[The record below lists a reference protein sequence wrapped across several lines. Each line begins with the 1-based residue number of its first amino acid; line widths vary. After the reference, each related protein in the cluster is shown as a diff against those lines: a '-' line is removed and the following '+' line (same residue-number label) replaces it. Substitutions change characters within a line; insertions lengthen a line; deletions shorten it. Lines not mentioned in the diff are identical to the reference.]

1 LAFAAAAPPPRPLG
15 IFYFHNHMLELSTL
29 LVAVATLALSSFA
42 VFWARSLRIPH
53 TVLLVAIGVCI
64 GLLSTVPSFGFL
76 ESFHLTPE
84 VLFYIFLPILIFES
98 AYNISARKLAENA
111 LPITLL
117 SIVGLLISTVAIGY
131 GLQFALG
138 FVGIELPLMIALLF
152 GSLISATDPVAVLAL
167 FKEFG
172 APRRLA
178 LVFEGESLFNDATGV
193 ALFLVMLEIVLVGF
207 AGVSTITAG
216 VVNFTIMIVAGI
228 IFGILCGV
236 VFAKMV
242 QWTRNNEQASI
253 ALTFVLA
260 YTTFLA
266 ADFITH
272 HVHIGEQKLY
282 VSAIIATTI
291 ASIIMGNYGR
301 PKIHPKAEEFVDKLW
316 GQLAFIV
323 NSVVFIMVGIL
334 FVDIPFASGE
344 VLIPILLSIVVVAA
358 ARALSIYPL
367 IGVYNAFAS
376 ARQQIPLSWQHL
388 LSWGSLRGALAV
400 TLVLMIPAD
409 LAIPGW
415 ALTISPREFILALTI
430 GCIFFTLFVKATT
443 IQALMGF
450 LRLNRMTNTERV
462 AYEEACALTHR
473 EVADRLHKFHERG
486 YITTATYNKLLA
498 DHQDEFKKAC
508 AALKEFTADA
518 TTDYTS
524 QVLRIYAIGIE
535 TMALKELYQYGE
547 ISEGTYKRISGKLTA
562 QLDEIEHGD
571 LESSQSSIDGRDVF
585 ERAVCWIV
593 ERFQTPSTED
603 RAAEQYSYYRAQ
615 SIIARKVLKEI
626 GKIAPDDVVSVF
638 STSSMQHVT
647 DVYTKYREGSKAK
660 MEAIAKAHPVLT
672 EKLGERFAA
681 RGVAKVEEH
690 VIEELF
696 ERRFI
701 TPKLLVTLK
710 ERFHVEG

>member
-1 LAFAAAAPPPRPLG
+1 MPDVRVPPPHIRVYSVF
-15 IFYFHNHMLELSTL
+15 IFFVMLELSTL
-29 LVAVATLALSSFA
+29 LIAVATLAISSFA
-42 VFWARSLRIPH
+42 VFWAKSLRIPH
-53 TVLLVAIGVCI
+53 TVLLVAIGVGI
-64 GLLSTVPSFGFL
+64 GLLSTLPSFSFL

-84 VLFYIFLPILIFES
+84 VLFYVFLPILIFES
-98 AYNISARKLAENA
+98 AYNISARKLAEDA

-117 SIVGLLISTVAIGY
+117 AVVGLLISTAAIGF
-131 GLQFALG
+131 GLVFALG
-138 FVGIELPLMIALLF
+138 FVGIELPLMIGLLF
-152 GSLISATDPVAVLAL
+152 GALISATDPVAVLAL

-193 ALFLVMLEIVLVGF
+193 ALFLVMLEVVLVGF

-228 IFGILCGV
+228 IFGIVCGV
-236 VFAKMV
+236 IFAKAV
-242 QWTRNNEQASI
+242 EWTRDNEQASI

-272 HVHIGEQKLY
+272 YVHIGDQKLY

-323 NSVVFIMVGIL
+323 NSVVFILVGIL
-334 FVDIPFASGE
+334 FVDIPFSSGE
-344 VLIPILLSIVVVAA
+344 ILAPILLSIIVVAA

-367 IGVYNAFAS
+367 VSGYNVFVS
-376 ARQQIPLSWQHL
+376 AKRRIPLSWQHL

-400 TLVLMIPAD
+400 TLVLMIPED
-409 LAIPGW
+409 LTIPGW
-415 ALTISPREFILALTI
+415 THTLSPREFILALTI

-443 IQALMGF
+443 IQAFMSW
-450 LRLNRMTNTERV
+450 LRLNRMTGIERV

-473 EVADRLHKFHERG
+473 EVTERLQKFHERG
-486 YITTATYNKLLA
+486 YITTATYEKLLA
-498 DHQDEFKKAC
+498 EHKDEFKKAC
-508 AALKEFTADA
+508 AAAKEFAA
-518 TTDYTS
+518 NGATDYTS

-562 QLDEIEHGD
+562 QLDAIEHGD
-571 LESSQSSIDGRDVF
+571 LERSQTSLDGRDVF
-585 ERAVCWIV
+585 ERAVCWVV
-593 ERFQTPSTED
+593 ERFQPPTPED
-603 RAAEQYSYYRAQ
+603 RAIEQYSYYRAQ

-626 GKIAPDDVVSVF
+626 SKITPDDAASVF
-638 STSSMQHVT
+638 SASSIDHVT
-647 DVYTKYREGSKAK
+647 QVYTKYRGGSQAK
-660 MEAIAKAHPVLT
+660 MEAIAAEHPILT
-672 EKLGERFAA
+672 ERLGEQFAA

-690 VIEELF
+690 MLEELF

-701 TPKLLVTLK
+701 TPKLFVTLK
-710 ERFHVEG
+710 EKFYVD

>member
-1 LAFAAAAPPPRPLG
+1 
-15 IFYFHNHMLELSTL
+15 MLELSTL
-29 LVAVATLALSSFA
+29 LIAVATLAISSFA
-42 VFWARSLRIPH
+42 VFWAKSLKIPH
-53 TVLLVAIGVCI
+53 TVLLVAIGVGI
-64 GLLSTVPSFGFL
+64 GLLSTLPSFSFL

-84 VLFYIFLPILIFES
+84 VLFYVFLPILIFES
-98 AYNISARKLAENA
+98 AYNISARKLAEDA

-117 SIVGLLISTVAIGY
+117 SVVGLLISTAAIGF
-131 GLQFALG
+131 GLVFALG
-138 FVGIELPLMIALLF
+138 FVGIELPLMIGLLF
-152 GSLISATDPVAVLAL
+152 GALISATDPVAVLAL

-207 AGVSTITAG
+207 AGVSTVTAG

-228 IFGILCGV
+228 IFGIICGV
-236 VFAKMV
+236 VFAKAV
-242 QWTRNNEQASI
+242 QWTRDNEQASI

-323 NSVVFIMVGIL
+323 NSVVFILVGIL
-334 FVDIPFASGE
+334 FVDIPFSSGE
-344 VLIPILLSIVVVAA
+344 ILAPILLSIVVVAA

-367 IGVYNAFAS
+367 VSAFNVFVDAK
-376 ARQQIPLSWQHL
+376 RKIPLSWQHL

-400 TLVLMIPAD
+400 TLVLMIPED

-415 ALTISPREFILALTI
+415 TLTLAPREFILALTI

-443 IQALMGF
+443 IQAMMSWLH
-450 LRLNRMTNTERV
+450 LNRMTKTERV

-473 EVADRLHKFHERG
+473 EVAERLHKFHERG
-486 YITTATYNKLLA
+486 YITTATYEKLLA
-498 DHQDEFKKAC
+498 EHKDEFKKAC
-508 AALKEFTADA
+508 AAVKEFA
-518 TTDYTS
+518 TDTSTDYTS

-562 QLDEIEHGD
+562 QLDAIEHGD
-571 LESSQSSIDGRDVF
+571 LEGSQSSLDGRDVF
-585 ERAVCWIV
+585 ERAVAWVV
-593 ERFQTPSTED
+593 ELVESPTPED

-626 GKIAPDDVVSVF
+626 GKITPEDAASVF
-638 STSSMQHVT
+638 STPSIAHVT
-647 DVYTKYREGSKAK
+647 EVYTKYREGSQAK
-660 MEAIAKAHPVLT
+660 MEAIATEHPVLT
-672 EKLGERFAA
+672 ERLGEQFAA

-690 VIEELF
+690 VLEELY
-696 ERRFI
+696 ERRFL

-710 ERFHVEG
+710 EKFHVE

>member
-1 LAFAAAAPPPRPLG
+1 MPGVRAPSPPHPSLLG
-15 IFYFHNHMLELSTL
+15 LYFSFMLELSTL
-29 LVAVATLALSSFA
+29 LIAVATLAISSFA
-42 VFWARSLRIPH
+42 VFWAKSLRIPH
-53 TVLLVAIGVCI
+53 TVLLVAIGVGI
-64 GLLSTVPSFGFL
+64 GLLSTLPQFSFL
-76 ESFHLTPE
+76 ESFYLTPE

-98 AYNISARKLAENA
+98 AYNISARKLAEDA

-117 SIVGLLISTVAIGY
+117 AVVGLLISTAAIGF
-131 GLQFALG
+131 GLVFALG
-138 FVGIELPLMIALLF
+138 FVGIELPLMIGLLF
-152 GSLISATDPVAVLAL
+152 GALISATDPVAVLAL

-207 AGVSTITAG
+207 AGVSTVTAG
-216 VVNFTIMIVAGI
+216 IVNFTIMIVAGI
-228 IFGILCGV
+228 IFGIVCGV
-236 VFAKMV
+236 VFAKAV
-242 QWTRNNEQASI
+242 QWTRDNEQASI

-272 HVHIGEQKLY
+272 HVYIGEQKLY

-323 NSVVFIMVGIL
+323 NSVVFILVGIL
-334 FVDIPFASGE
+334 FVDIPFSSGK
-344 VLIPILLSIVVVAA
+344 VLIPILLAIVVVAA

-367 IGVYNAFAS
+367 VSGYNIFVGAK
-376 ARQQIPLSWQHL
+376 RKIPLSWQHL

-400 TLVLMIPAD
+400 TLVLMIPED
-409 LAIPGW
+409 LTIPGW
-415 ALTISPREFILALTI
+415 TLSLSPREFILALTI

-443 IQALMGF
+443 IQAMMSW
-450 LRLNRMTNTERV
+450 LRLNRFTDTERV

-473 EVADRLHKFHERG
+473 EVAERLHKFHERG
-486 YITTATYNKLLA
+486 YITTTTYEKLLA
-498 DHQDEFKKAC
+498 EHKYEFKKAC
-508 AALKEFTADA
+508 ATLKDFTVDSP
-518 TTDYTS
+518 TDYTS

-547 ISEGTYKRISGKLTA
+547 VSEGTYKRISGKLTA
-562 QLDEIEHGD
+562 QLDAIEHGD
-571 LESSQSSIDGRDVF
+571 LEGSQSSLDGRDVF
-585 ERAVCWIV
+585 ERAVCWFV
-593 ERFQTPSTED
+593 ERLKTPSTEE

-615 SIIARKVLKEI
+615 SIISRKVLKEI
-626 GKIAPDDVVSVF
+626 GKITPDDAASVF
-638 STSSMQHVT
+638 STASMTHVT
-647 DVYTKYREGSKAK
+647 EVYTKYREGSEAK
-660 MEAIAKAHPVLT
+660 MEAIEKQHPVLT
-672 EKLGERFAA
+672 ERLGEQFAA

-690 VIEELF
+690 VLEELY
-696 ERRFI
+696 ERRFL

-710 ERFHVEG
+710 EKFHVE

>member
-1 LAFAAAAPPPRPLG
+1 VPDVQVPPPPHPSLLG
-15 IFYFHNHMLELSTL
+15 LYFFFMLELSTL
-29 LVAVATLALSSFA
+29 LIAVATLAISSFA
-42 VFWARSLRIPH
+42 VFWAKSLRIPH
-53 TVLLVAIGVCI
+53 TVLLVAIGVGI
-64 GLLSTVPSFGFL
+64 GLLSTLPSFSFL

-84 VLFYIFLPILIFES
+84 VLFYVFLPILIFES
-98 AYNISARKLAENA
+98 AYNISARRLAEDA

-117 SIVGLLISTVAIGY
+117 AVVGLLISTAAIGF
-131 GLQFALG
+131 GLVFALS
-138 FVGIELPLMIALLF
+138 FVGIELPLMIGLLF
-152 GSLISATDPVAVLAL
+152 GALISATDPVAVLAL

-228 IFGILCGV
+228 IFGIVCGV
-236 VFAKMV
+236 IFAKAV
-242 QWTRNNEQASI
+242 EWTRDNEQASI

-272 HVHIGEQKLY
+272 YVHIGDQKLY

-323 NSVVFIMVGIL
+323 NSVVFILVGIL
-334 FVDIPFASGE
+334 FVDIPFKSGE
-344 VLIPILLSIVVVAA
+344 ILAPILLSIIVVAA

-367 IGVYNAFAS
+367 VSGYNVFVS
-376 ARQQIPLSWQHL
+376 AKRRIPLSWQHL

-400 TLVLMIPAD
+400 TLVLMIPED
-409 LAIPGW
+409 LTIPGW
-415 ALTISPREFILALTI
+415 TLTLSPREFILALTI

-443 IQALMGF
+443 IQAFMSW
-450 LRLNRMTNTERV
+450 LRLNHMTGIERV

-473 EVADRLHKFHERG
+473 EVAERLQKFHERG
-486 YITTATYNKLLA
+486 YITTATCEKLLA
-498 DHQDEFKKAC
+498 EHKDEFKKAC
-508 AALKEFTADA
+508 TAAKEFAA
-518 TTDYTS
+518 NGATDYTS

-535 TMALKELYQYGE
+535 AMALKELYQYGE

-562 QLDEIEHGD
+562 QLDAIEHGD
-571 LESSQSSIDGRDVF
+571 LESSQTSLDGRDVF
-585 ERAVCWIV
+585 ERAVSWVV
-593 ERFQTPSTED
+593 ERFQPPAPED
-603 RAAEQYSYYRAQ
+603 RAIEQYSYYRAQ

-626 GKIAPDDVVSVF
+626 SKITPDDAASVF
-638 STSSMQHVT
+638 STSSIDHVT
-647 DVYTKYREGSKAK
+647 QVYTMYRGGSQAK
-660 MEAIAKAHPVLT
+660 MEAIAAEHPILT
-672 EKLGERFAA
+672 ERLGEQFAA
-681 RGVAKVEEH
+681 RGVAKVEER
-690 VIEELF
+690 VLEELF

-701 TPKLLVTLK
+701 TPKLFVTLK
-710 ERFHVEG
+710 EKFHVD